1 MRSENKMVATFA
13 ISALVILS
21 SSNAL
26 SEHANNAIK
35 IVVVTCLLLGI
46 IFTVFGVINSIL
58 VSKTFYK
65 NI

>member
-13 ISALVILS
+13 YFGFISALVILS

-35 IVVVTCLLLGI
+35 IVVVTCLMFGI
-46 IFTVFGVINSIL
+46 IFTVFGAEN
-58 VSKTFYK
+58 KEK
-65 NI
+65 KGEK

>member
-13 ISALVILS
+13 YFEFISALVILS

-35 IVVVTCLLLGI
+35 NSRRNLFIVWD
-46 IFTVFGVINSIL
+46 N
-58 VSKTFYK
+58 FYRVRGGK
-65 NI
+65 